1 MAGIKHISA
10 IKTDVFERISS
21 LLIFNKFENISD
33 KSASADDIAKRT
45 SVCVDILHKT
55 DSVDKIKPASLI
67 LSSFTSRL
75 IPSVQNKRE
84 KKSIN
89 SSEVY
94 SWISLNEPVSNNGR
108 QNSSPC
114 VVILCKHWTVA
125 RFISKSGWIIK
136 SS

>member
-21 LLIFNKFENISD
+21 LLIFSKFENISD

-94 SWISLNEPVSNNGR
+94 S
-108 QNSSPC
+108 
-114 VVILCKHWTVA
+114 
-125 RFISKSGWIIK
+125 
-136 SS
+136 